1 MWRSFDP
8 GESSVK
14 LKYIAGRALMRE
26 VYVPVW
32 EQFTL
37 SIDEAAA
44 YFRIGESKLRRIV
57 SENKDADFI
66 LWNGNRPQIKRTLF
80 EKYIEK
86 CNLI

>member
-1 MWRSFDP
+1 
-8 GESSVK
+8 
-14 LKYIAGRALMRE
+14 MRE

-57 SENKDADFI
+57 SENKNADFI

>member
-1 MWRSFDP
+1 
-8 GESSVK
+8 
-14 LKYIAGRALMRE
+14 MRE
-26 VYVPVW
+26 IYVPVW

-44 YFRIGESKLRRIV
+44 YFRIGESKLRKIV
-57 SENKDADFI
+57 NENKDADFVI
-66 LWNGNRPQIKRTLF
+66 WNGNRPQIKRTLF